1 MSLDIIWADASKGPA
16 MLIDG
21 DKSTKCETLHE
32 AVIEWDHLP
41 EPRKSAATIEVEG
54 DRVYS
59 AAEIDRLHY
68 KPTP

>member
-1 MSLDIIWADASKGPA
+1 

-21 DKSTKCETLHE
+21 DKSTKCETLHD

-41 EPRKSAATIEVEG
+41 EPQKSAATIKVEG
-54 DRVYS
+54 NRVYS